1 MVEVTNLTKKYG
13 SITAVDD
20 ISFSI
25 AEGEIVGLLGP
36 NGAGKTTTMNMLT
49 GYISTTSGQIKIDG
63 YDILE
68 QPIEAKKR
76 IGYLPEHPPLYT
88 DMTVKDY
95 LSFVYALKRIKL
107 DRKEHLLGIMDLVG
121 LTDVKNRIIKHLSKG
136 YQQRVGLAQALVGN
150 PKVLILDEPTVGL
163 DPNQIIEIRKLI
175 HDLGKTHT
183 VMISSHILPEISEI
197 CEKVIIINKGK
208 LVAMDYTQALL
219 EKSGSSDRMII
230 RIAGEEE
237 ELLKNL
243 CQIEGILA
251 AETVREAEDG
261 IYEFSLQIDPASG
274 VQNTLTIDLAAKGVS
289 VLMIQQEATTLE
301 KVFAQLTKEDR
312 EVEE

>member
-301 KVFAQLTKEDR
+301 KVFAELTKEDR

>member
-1 MVEVTNLTKKYG
+1 
-13 SITAVDD
+13 
-20 ISFSI
+20 
-25 AEGEIVGLLGP
+25 
-36 NGAGKTTTMNMLT
+36 
-49 GYISTTSGQIKIDG
+49 
-63 YDILE
+63 
-68 QPIEAKKR
+68 
-76 IGYLPEHPPLYT
+76 
-88 DMTVKDY
+88 
-95 LSFVYALKRIKL
+95 
-107 DRKEHLLGIMDLVG
+107 
-121 LTDVKNRIIKHLSKG
+121 
-136 YQQRVGLAQALVGN
+136 
-150 PKVLILDEPTVGL
+150 
-163 DPNQIIEIRKLI
+163 
-175 HDLGKTHT
+175 
-183 VMISSHILPEISEI
+183 
-197 CEKVIIINKGK
+197 
-208 LVAMDYTQALL
+208 
-219 EKSGSSDRMII
+219 MII

>member
-1 MVEVTNLTKKYG
+1 
-13 SITAVDD
+13 
-20 ISFSI
+20 
-25 AEGEIVGLLGP
+25 
-36 NGAGKTTTMNMLT
+36 
-49 GYISTTSGQIKIDG
+49 
-63 YDILE
+63 
-68 QPIEAKKR
+68 
-76 IGYLPEHPPLYT
+76 
-88 DMTVKDY
+88 MTVKDY

-219 EKSGSSDRMII
+219 EKI
-230 RIAGEEE
+230 R
-237 ELLKNL
+237 
-243 CQIEGILA
+243 
-251 AETVREAEDG
+251 
-261 IYEFSLQIDPASG
+261 
-274 VQNTLTIDLAAKGVS
+274 
-289 VLMIQQEATTLE
+289 
-301 KVFAQLTKEDR
+301 QL
-312 EVEE
+312 

>member
-183 VMISSHILPEISEI
+183 VMISSHILSEISEI

>member
-121 LTDVKNRIIKHLSKG
+121 LTDVKDRIIKHLSKG

-301 KVFAQLTKEDR
+301 KVFAELTKEDR